1 MNDAKRMY
9 KILWPISKTETDSG
23 TFYMGT
29 GKGYVGLG
37 NRKLW
42 EWEDS
47 GNRHR
52 YKHMNSETNT
62 YVHVLRVHIHTYR

>member
-9 KILWPISKTETDSG
+9 KILWPISKTETETDSD
-23 TFYMGT
+23 TFYMET

-42 EWEDS
+42 EWE
-47 GNRHR
+47 R
-52 YKHMNSETNT
+52 
-62 YVHVLRVHIHTYR
+62 

>member
-9 KILWPISKTETDSG
+9 KILWPISKTETETDSD

-29 GKGYVGLG
+29 GKGYVRLG

-42 EWEDS
+42 EWE
-47 GNRHR
+47 R
-52 YKHMNSETNT
+52 
-62 YVHVLRVHIHTYR
+62 

>member
-1 MNDAKRMY
+1 MSFFFFIYIVEWTMNDAKRMY
-9 KILWPISKTETDSG
+9 KILWPISKPETETDSD

-42 EWEDS
+42 EWE
-47 GNRHR
+47 R
-52 YKHMNSETNT
+52 
-62 YVHVLRVHIHTYR
+62 